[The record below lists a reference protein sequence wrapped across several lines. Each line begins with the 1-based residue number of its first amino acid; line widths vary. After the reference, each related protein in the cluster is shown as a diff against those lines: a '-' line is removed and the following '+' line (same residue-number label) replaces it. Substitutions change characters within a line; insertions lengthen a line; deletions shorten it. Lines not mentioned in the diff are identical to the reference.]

1 MRPRPCNPGLFPQP
15 ARPSPDSPASTT
27 TAASH
32 PSNPACEIALYSA
45 RAVVPRAAR
54 GWLALSR
61 PSLRRRT
68 LARNYSES
76 GVELDGDDRAKLDML
91 ESYMAGVGGEAAEGG
106 SAGEESPARSML
118 KRALARSSPCGHPL
132 LQRPTRLPGQPSGP
146 EGRTLWA

>member
-1 MRPRPCNPGLFPQP
+1 MRKRTIKRTRNGARGCPWLAGPESALS
-15 ARPSPDSPASTT
+15 RPS
-27 TAASH
+27 
-32 PSNPACEIALYSA
+32 
-45 RAVVPRAAR
+45 
-54 GWLALSR
+54 LSR